1 MKMFVLDWFKKL
13 SSTARLWLISFAF
26 WTFFGLTNFIL
37 SYFRHPQSLPW
48 WEDFFLQLLFWYSH
62 VPALPLVY
70 WLWKRF
76 PVVAPHRIIRF
87 GLHCVFSI
95 AYVLA
100 FAVLRAC
107 FDQIHPLHILGTDP
121 SAPFS
126 QRYLTVLMGGITIL
140 FFDYWAQLG
149 AVLALDYYQKFRER
163 EKEAG
168 ELKLRTL
175 QLESNLAKAQV
186 QALRMQ
192 LNPHFLFNTLH
203 SISALVREDNKALAI
218 RMIAGLGDLL
228 RQTLQVNSQEVT
240 LRQELDFL
248 EKYLEI
254 EQLRFQDRLNVKM
267 QIDPDTVQATV
278 PCLILQPLVENAL
291 RHGISK
297 SAKAS
302 LIEIRATKEN
312 GNLILQVRDNG
323 PGVPSQFKPSNG
335 NSIGLANTQARLES
349 LYQNSFRFVLENAKD
364 GGVLATISIPFISGS

>member
-1 MKMFVLDWFKKL
+1 MQMFVLEWFKKR

-37 SYFRHPQSLPW
+37 SYFSHPASLPW
-48 WEDFFLQLLFWYSH
+48 WEDLFLQLLFWYLH
-62 VPALPLVY
+62 VPALPVVY
-70 WLWKRF
+70 WLWKKF
-76 PVVAPHRIIRF
+76 PVTAPHRIRHFIF
-87 GLHCVFSI
+87 HCFFSI
-95 AYVLA
+95 AFVLA
-100 FAVLRAC
+100 FCVMRVYY
-107 FDQIHPLHILGTDP
+107 DVIHPLHIFGTDA
-121 SAPFS
+121 SAPFF
-126 QRYLTVLMGGITIL
+126 QRYFAVFTGSVTIL
-140 FFDYWAQLG
+140 FFDYWALLG
-149 AVLALDYYQKFRER
+149 AVLALDYYQRFRER
-163 EKEAG
+163 EKEAA
-168 ELKLRTL
+168 ELQLRTL
-175 QLESNLAKAQV
+175 QLETSLAKAQV

-203 SISALVREDNKALAI
+203 SISGLVREDNKALAI

-267 QIDPDTVQATV
+267 LIDPDTVEATV

-302 LIEIRATKEN
+302 LIEIRASREN
-312 GNLILQVRDNG
+312 GNLILQVQDDG
-323 PGVPSQFKPSNG
+323 PGFPAQIKPSNG
-335 NSIGLANTQARLES
+335 NSIGIANTQARLES
-349 LYQNSFRFVLENAKD
+349 LYHNSFRFKLENAEA
-364 GGVLATISIPFISGS
+364 GGALATITIPFISGS